1 MITRNKI
8 FKKMMMFVWIT
19 KKRQVMNIVNKKI
32 KVMMTWRRKKL
43 MNMKTKIN
51 MKTMRK
57 A

>member
-8 FKKMMMFVWIT
+8 FKKMMILVWIT

-43 MNMKTKIN
+43 MNMKTKIK

-57 A
+57 V